1 MYIDLAGYISAEG
14 FPPILSLFLLKSLTP
29 SIVSLRVV
37 LSPSHLGIDPRLTR
51 HTSSKMISPP
61 SSILIIGSGVF
72 GLSTAHSLATNPTYS
87 QTTITVIDRHRF
99 PSPDGSSID
108 SSRIIRSDY
117 SSPLYAELA
126 SKAQKA
132 WRETEL
138 GEDER
143 YSESGLLLTCE
154 REKEGAE
161 YVQKSY
167 RNVREIF
174 GEENV
179 VECTSNE
186 EVKRLAATG
195 GGSGS
200 YGYLNKA
207 SGWADAEAA
216 MVFLRRKVE
225 ALNRVNLLVG
235 TVTSLSYSSN
245 LSTVTGATLS
255 SGEVLTADLTIL
267 AAGAW
272 TPTLLDLSG
281 RAEATGQ
288 VIAYLRLSSSEQERL
303 ENIPVML
310 SFTSGMFIIPPR
322 NNVLKV
328 ARHAY
333 GYLNPVCIPH
343 PDPEVR
349 QSNPDAVLEVS
360 VPMTSHNTPG
370 LWIPKEGEEACR
382 QCIREMVPW
391 LSHRPFEHTRI
402 CWYSDTPEGD
412 FLVDYHPQYKGLF
425 LATGGSG
432 HAFKFLPVIGEE
444 VVGVL
449 EGKVEKG
456 GIRALWKWRDKKV
469 EGGLLMQ
476 GDGSRS
482 GTPGLVLDE
491 LLKKDER
498 VAKL

>member
-1 MYIDLAGYISAEG
+1 MN
-14 FPPILSLFLLKSLTP
+14 P
-29 SIVSLRVV
+29 
-37 LSPSHLGIDPRLTR
+37 
-51 HTSSKMISPP
+51 PP

-72 GLSTAHSLATNPTYS
+72 GLSTAYSLATSPRYAN
-87 QTTITVIDRHRF
+87 TTVTVIDRHPF

-138 GEDER
+138 GEHGR
-143 YSESGLLLTCE
+143 YSESGLLLTCD

-161 YVQKSY
+161 YVTKSFG
-167 RNVREIF
+167 NVRQIF
-174 GEENV
+174 GAENM
-179 VECTSNE
+179 VECTTIE
-186 EVKRLAATG
+186 EIKKLAGTS

-216 MVFLRRKVE
+216 MVFLRKKVE
-225 ALNRVNLLVG
+225 ALSRVEFRFG
-235 TVTSLSYSSN
+235 TVVSLSYSAD
-245 LSTVTGATLS
+245 LSTVTGANLS
-255 SGEVLTADLTIL
+255 SGEVLTTDFTIL

-272 TPTLLDLSG
+272 TPTLIDLSG

-288 VIAYLRLSSSEQERL
+288 VIAYLRLSDAEQKRL

-322 NNVLKV
+322 NNVLKI

-333 GYLNPVCIPH
+333 GYLNPAWIPH
-343 PDPEVR
+343 PDPKVC
-349 QSNPDAVLEVS
+349 QSNPSATTEVS
-360 VPMTSHNTPG
+360 VPLTSHTTPG
-370 LWIPKEGEEACR
+370 LWIPKEGEDACR
-382 QCIREMVPW
+382 QCIREMIPW
-391 LSHRPFEHTRI
+391 LSDRPFEKTRI
-402 CWYSDTPEGD
+402 CWYTDTPKGD
-412 FLVDYHPQYKGLF
+412 FLVDYHPEYKGLF

-432 HAFKFLPVIGEE
+432 HAFKFLPVLGEE
-444 VVGVL
+444 VVGAL
-449 EGKVEKG
+449 EGRVGKG
-456 GIRALWKWRDKKV
+456 TIRELWKWRAEKV
-469 EGGLLMQ
+469 EGGQLMQ

-482 GTPGLVLDE
+482 GTPGLVLKE
-491 LLKKDER
+491 LLKTDKR
-498 VAKL
+498 VVKL

>member
-1 MYIDLAGYISAEG
+1 MNSA
-14 FPPILSLFLLKSLTP
+14 
-29 SIVSLRVV
+29 
-37 LSPSHLGIDPRLTR
+37 
-51 HTSSKMISPP
+51 P

-72 GLSTAHSLATNPTYS
+72 GLSIADSLATNPTYS
-87 QTTITVIDRHRF
+87 QTTITVIDRHPF

-138 GEDER
+138 GEDGR

-161 YVQKSY
+161 YVTKSFI
-167 RNVREIF
+167 NVQEIF
-174 GEENV
+174 GEDNM
-179 VECTSNE
+179 VECTTSE
-186 EVKRLAATG
+186 EVRSLAGTG

-207 SGWADAEAA
+207 SGWADAEQA
-216 MVFLRRKVE
+216 MVFLRKKVE
-225 ALNRVNLLVG
+225 ALNRVDFRVG
-235 TVTSLSYSSN
+235 TITSLTYSAD
-245 LSTVTGATLS
+245 LSTVTGAALS
-255 SGEVLTADLTIL
+255 SGEVLTADLTIV

-288 VIAYLRLSSSEQERL
+288 VIAYLRLSDEEQKRL

-322 NNVLKV
+322 NNVLKI

-333 GYLNPVCIPH
+333 GYLNPVRIPH
-343 PDPEVR
+343 PDPKVR
-349 QSNPDAVLEVS
+349 KSDHDAVAEVS
-360 VPMTSHNTPG
+360 VPMTAHNTPG
-370 LWIPKEGEEACR
+370 LWIPQEGEEACR

-391 LSHRPFEHTRI
+391 LSNRPFEKTRI
-402 CWYSDTPEGD
+402 CWYTDSPKGD
-412 FLVDYHPQYKGLF
+412 FLVDYHPEYKGLF

-444 VVGVL
+444 IVGVL
-449 EGKVEKG
+449 EGQVEKES
-456 GIRALWKWRDKKV
+456 IRELWKWRKENV
-469 EGGLLMQ
+469 GRGQLMQ

-491 LLKKDER
+491 LLTKDKR

>member
-1 MYIDLAGYISAEG
+1 MN
-14 FPPILSLFLLKSLTP
+14 P
-29 SIVSLRVV
+29 
-37 LSPSHLGIDPRLTR
+37 
-51 HTSSKMISPP
+51 PP
-61 SSILIIGSGVF
+61 SSIVVIGSGVF
-72 GLSTAHSLATNPTYS
+72 GLSTVHSLALSPRYANTK
-87 QTTITVIDRHRF
+87 ITVIDRHPF

-126 SKAQKA
+126 SKAQKV
-132 WRETEL
+132 WEETDL
-138 GEDER
+138 GKDGR
-143 YSESGLLLTCE
+143 YSRSGLLLTCE

-161 YVQKSY
+161 YVTKSY
-167 RNVREIF
+167 VNVREIF
-174 GEENV
+174 GAENM
-179 VECTSNE
+179 VECTTSE
-186 EVKRLAATG
+186 EIKMLAGTG

-225 ALNRVNLLVG
+225 ALNRVNFLVG
-235 TVTSLSYSSN
+235 TVTSLSYSPD
-245 LSTVTGATLS
+245 LTTVTGANLS
-255 SGEVLTADLTIL
+255 SGEILTADLTIIT
-267 AAGAW
+267 AGAW
-272 TPTLLDLSG
+272 TPTLLDLSN

-288 VIAYLRLSSSEQERL
+288 VIAYLRLSDKEQKRL

-322 NNVLKV
+322 NNVLKI

-333 GYLNPVCIPH
+333 GYVNPVRIPH
-343 PDPEVR
+343 PDPKVR
-349 QSNPDAVLEVS
+349 KDNPATVSEIS

-391 LSHRPFEHTRI
+391 LSDRPFEKTRI
-402 CWYSDTPEGD
+402 CWYTDTPEGN
-412 FLVDYHPQYKGLF
+412 FLVDYHPKYKGLF

-449 EGKVEKG
+449 EGRVERG
-456 GIRALWKWRDKKV
+456 GIRELWRWRERKV
-469 EGGLLMQ
+469 EGGQLMQ

-491 LLKKDER
+491 LLRKDKR

>member
-1 MYIDLAGYISAEG
+1 M
-14 FPPILSLFLLKSLTP
+14 
-29 SIVSLRVV
+29 
-37 LSPSHLGIDPRLTR
+37 DP
-51 HTSSKMISPP
+51 PP

-87 QTTITVIDRHRF
+87 QITITVIDRHPF

-117 SSPLYAELA
+117 SSPLYAEFA
-126 SKAQKA
+126 CKAQKA
-132 WRETEL
+132 WEETEL
-138 GEDER
+138 GKDGR
-143 YSESGLLLTCE
+143 YSRSGLLLTCE
-154 REKEGAE
+154 REKDGAE
-161 YVQKSY
+161 YVTKSFT
-167 RNVREIF
+167 NVREIF
-174 GEENV
+174 GEENM
-179 VECTSNE
+179 VECTNSE
-186 EVKRLAATG
+186 EVKTLAGTG

-216 MVFLRRKVE
+216 MVYLRRKVE
-225 ALNRVNLLVG
+225 ALGRVNFRVG
-235 TVTSLSYSSN
+235 TVTSLAYSED
-245 LSTVTGATLS
+245 LSTVTGANLS
-255 SGEVLTADLTIL
+255 SGEVLKADLTIL

-288 VIAYLRLSSSEQERL
+288 VIAYLRLSDEEQKRL

-322 NNVLKV
+322 NNVLKI

-333 GYLNPVCIPH
+333 GYLNPVSIPH
-343 PDPEVR
+343 PNPKVRHSDP
-349 QSNPDAVLEVS
+349 SAMAEVS
-360 VPMTSHNTPG
+360 IPMTSHNTPG
-370 LWIPKEGEEACR
+370 LWIPKEGEKACR

-391 LSHRPFEHTRI
+391 LSDRPFESTRI
-402 CWYSDTPEGD
+402 CWYTDTPGGD
-412 FLVDYHPQYKGLF
+412 FLVDYHPEYKGLF
-425 LATGGSG
+425 LVTGGSG

-456 GIRALWKWRDKKV
+456 TIRELWRWREKKV
-469 EGGLLMQ
+469 EGGQLMQ

-491 LLKKDER
+491 LLRKDKR